1 MGLLSARLG
10 CLNVL
15 VFSVEAATVLLLGN
29 DFLEH
34 GLLAVLVL
42 ETAAVKLGGAFNDGA
57 DLGEGRDIAL
67 GVVLF
72 VVALGIEDAAH
83 LEELQVSAQLW
94 SQVGLGHVKPL

>member
-10 CLNVL
+10 RLDVL
-15 VFSVEAATVLLLGN
+15 VLSVEAATVLLLGN

-34 GLLAVLVL
+34 GLPAVLVL
-42 ETAAVKLGGAFNDGA
+42 ETAAVELGGAFNNGA
-57 DLGEGRDIAL
+57 DLGERRNIAL

-83 LEELQVSAQLW
+83 LEELQVSA
-94 SQVGLGHVKPL
+94 